1 MKTLYLFRHA
11 KSSWDDSRLADE
23 ERPLTPKG
31 IKKTLFIAEY
41 LRKKGIQPDL
51 IVSSHAVRAFETAVL
66 AAKVLGYP
74 KENIRVDRKI
84 YDGYFDR
91 ILDIIYGTANEI
103 GSLMIFGHNPTITH
117 LANLFLDPGI
127 NEMSTSAVVAIR
139 FDTDKWESIPMSP
152 AEKEFYVYPKLLK
165 HEEEKERHRAS

>member
-31 IKKTLFIAEY
+31 IKNTLVVAEH
-41 LRKKGIQPDL
+41 LRNQGIRPEL
-51 IVSSHAVRAFETAVL
+51 MISSHAVRAYETAVL
-66 AAKVLGYP
+66 IAKVLGYP
-74 KENIRVDRKI
+74 KEQIRVDRKI

-91 ILDIIYGTANEI
+91 ILDIIYGTPNDI
-103 GSLMIFGHNPTITH
+103 GSLMIIGHNPTITQ
-117 LANLFLDPGI
+117 LANLLLDPGI
-127 NEMSTSAVVAIR
+127 PEMRTSAVVAIR
-139 FDTDKWESIPMSP
+139 FYTGQWESLPMSKV
-152 AEKEFYVYPKLLK
+152 EKEFHVYPKLLK